1 MKNSDYWRNRMTDL
15 AAAGFDES
23 NAAYLKIADEYR
35 KAISAIE
42 TDIAVWYQ
50 RIADNNEISLASARK
65 LLKDNELEEFKWTVD
80 EYIAN
85 GIINSIDQRFMKELE
100 NASAKVHINRLEALK
115 LQLRNE
121 IESLMAKMYS
131 ITSEHL
137 EDTYTDQFYYSAY
150 EIAKGT
156 GVGQNLARLDKKK
169 IAQVLMRP
177 WTADGKN
184 FSDRIWDNKDK
195 LVNSL
200 NKALTQHVIR
210 GTAPQKIISEFTKKM
225 GVSRNQAANII
236 QTETAAISSAAQM
249 DCYKE
254 LDVEEYEIVET
265 LDSRTCGVCADLD
278 GKVFHLSEYEVGVTA
293 PPFHPRCRG
302 CTAPYFND
310 EFTMNERRAARGED
324 GKHQL
329 VPSNMTYKEWKE
341 AFTDICVNETK
352 PIEKNENIGYTR
364 SVGEFKIVA
373 DGVKNL
379 ITDYSIKSS
388 KWSGKINMDNSLLDD
403 NIAGVKEWNC
413 DISLVDTADDGVV
426 LHEMLHSC
434 SVSYYSASVYI
445 KNKYIEEAS
454 VEFLTQ
460 QICNKHGI
468 SHKASYTNLV
478 RILELVN
485 GSFKYGTD
493 IEFAIE
499 LFNIPLPDRYEWFES
514 KVVDRMKEK
523 DASFEE
529 FNEVLLFIR
538 ELQGGDKK

>member
-1 MKNSDYWRNRMTDL
+1 MKNSDYWRDRMTNL

-23 NAAYLKIADEYR
+23 NAAYLRIADEYR

-85 GIINSIDQRFMKELE
+85 GIINSVDQRFMKELE

-115 LQLRNE
+115 LQLQNE
-121 IESLMAKMYS
+121 IETLMAKMHD

-137 EDTYTDQFYYSAY
+137 EDTYTNRFYYSAY

-210 GTAPQKIISEFTKKM
+210 GTAPKKIISEFTKTM

-236 QTETAAISSAAQM
+236 QTETAAISSAAQK

-254 LDVEEYEIVET
+254 LDVKEYEIVET
-265 LDSRTCGVCADLD
+265 LDSRTCDVCADLD
-278 GKVFHLSEYEVGVTA
+278 SKVFKMSEYQVGVTA

-310 EFTMNERRAARGED
+310 EFTINERRASRGED
-324 GKHQL
+324 GKYQL
-329 VPSNMTYKEWKE
+329 VPSDMSFKEWKAE
-341 AFTDICVNETK
+341 FVQADSKVDSGLGAKIGDGKEIPLHEEPVLLKKINYEDKDNVLKELKSF
-352 PIEKNENIGYTR
+352 EKNAIKEDIETACVITKDGEVFKCFGTVDRVFPDSDLKDKLKGASVTHNHPISETEFSFSGDDFDLFIEYELEVLRGCDEKYTYEFTRDALQIDEEPANWMSFENFRHVNVIQKAQEYGIGYR
-364 SVGEFKIVA
+364 RWLSE
-373 DGVKNL
+373 
-379 ITDYSIKSS
+379 
-388 KWSGKINMDNSLLDD
+388 
-403 NIAGVKEWNC
+403 
-413 DISLVDTADDGVV
+413 
-426 LHEMLHSC
+426 
-434 SVSYYSASVYI
+434 
-445 KNKYIEEAS
+445 
-454 VEFLTQ
+454 
-460 QICNKHGI
+460 
-468 SHKASYTNLV
+468 
-478 RILELVN
+478 
-485 GSFKYGTD
+485 
-493 IEFAIE
+493 
-499 LFNIPLPDRYEWFES
+499 
-514 KVVDRMKEK
+514 
-523 DASFEE
+523 
-529 FNEVLLFIR
+529 
-538 ELQGGDKK
+538 